1 MQKSTNGNGYN
12 GAPRGQQGRPE
23 IKAKELSGE
32 ALVRQIME
40 DRRDEIEAMFAKDD
54 NPKACFTRGVGL
66 ACSIYKALQQANQK
80 PKPIDE
86 HSTAQA
92 ALWAF
97 QRKLDPGVDV
107 YFVPYAGKVTPIIS
121 PQGLINLAARSGM
134 VLDANAR
141 WVFQKEVEA
150 GLFDHELGSTEW
162 VKHKKGA
169 NARPRGKQ
177 ESWDELAFAYAIVN
191 LKGGGKIIEV
201 HDRADI
207 EYYRSLSKASAGLWF
222 DWPAEA
228 ARKAVLK
235 QALGRA
241 PKQSEVSEI
250 LTADA
255 ANEALLEVPEELMA
269 AAQAHILAD
278 VANDGQASG
287 QSNGAAQTAPPEPAK
302 PMEPAAGD
310 PTQWYLPGK
319 PGTMPT
325 VAKATDEQL
334 VEADGK
340 LLKGLDAGEFS
351 PGGRYAAHR
360 VYYMSLMLTIR
371 ETMRGRGIAF
381 PAHPA
386 IGEGYAPAAA
396 TGGGNGELSAEEE
409 AQAFADANGAA
420 AGTY

>member
-12 GAPRGQQGRPE
+12 GGARGQQGRPE
-23 IKAKELSGE
+23 IKAKEQSGE

-40 DRRDEIEAMFAKDD
+40 DRREEIEAMFAKDD

-80 PKPIDE
+80 LKPIDE

-141 WVFQKEVEA
+141 WVFQKEVDA
-150 GLFDHELGSTEW
+150 GMFDHELGSTEW

-177 ESWDELAFAYAIVN
+177 ESWDDLAFAYAIVN
-191 LKGGGKIIEV
+191 LKGGGRIIEV

-278 VANDGQASG
+278 VAGEGRAGGQGND
-287 QSNGAAQTAPPEPAK
+287 AAPAEPAK
-302 PMEPAAGD
+302 PAEPAAGD
-310 PTQWYLPGK
+310 PTLWYLPGK
-319 PGTMPT
+319 AGTMPT
-325 VAKATDEQL
+325 VAAATDEQI

-360 VYYMSLMLTIR
+360 VYYLSLMLTIR
-371 ETMRGRGIAF
+371 ESMRARGLAF
-381 PAHPA
+381 PAHQVL
-386 IGEGYAPAAA
+386 GEGFAPAASSGA
-396 TGGGNGELSAEEE
+396 GNGELSAEEE
-409 AQAFADANGAA
+409 ARAFPDANAA
-420 AGTY
+420 APGGTY